1 MSKLNYQGGQI
12 LTDNIVGLK
21 KKHFTLAAMVFF
33 IYCSTAGGAFGIEEM
48 VSSSGPGLTLL
59 LLVLIPIFWA
69 NPIGLYSAELTNL
82 APVDSGPYVWP
93 KLAFGEFWGFTF
105 GWWLII
111 NLYLTGPAYVVLA
124 VDYFGTYVELTPV
137 SAFILKALMIIVFTA
152 VNLKGLEG
160 VSKLSN
166 IFCIIVLIAFS
177 AVTIVGLTHWENNPF
192 DPFMTTSSG
201 GAITSWGVGI
211 AIGIW
216 MYCGYFFVS
225 FLGGEMENPQVL
237 PKGMK
242 IAIVIISLSYILPTL
257 AGIVS
262 TGPWDEWGVSID
274 YSTVLTRHVG
284 VGAGIAFMAAAVIAQ
299 FAIFNAS
306 LTTAS
311 RSFMILAE
319 DNLCPK
325 VLSKLTKN
333 SKVPLWPII
342 LLAVLNLILVNLDF
356 DAIVSIMSP
365 IIFILYMGIGIVFVK
380 LRKECPVEKRKGL
393 YFVKGGKLAVL
404 YVCGGPLL
412 FGTIGLMTIGTQ
424 YFLLGFLVIISA
436 VVAYVIFKILYKGRY
451 KNDPDKYPINE
462 KTKLAKGDIGR
473 IGVFF
478 IIFGLM
484 AFIGS
489 FMLVWYEGSSA
500 AELYLETYKT
510 GLLSNFWGMIN
521 TTRWAGVGMTILGL
535 VLFFIGKNFDP
546 SE

>member
-1 MSKLNYQGGQI
+1 MTRLDYKGGQI
-12 LTDNIVGLK
+12 LTDNITGLK
-21 KKHFTLAAMVFF
+21 KKRFSLAAIIFF

-48 VSSSGPGLTLL
+48 ISSSGPGLTLL
-59 LLVLIPIFWA
+59 LLVLIPILWA

-93 KLAFGEFWGFTF
+93 KLAFGEFWGFAF

-124 VDYFGTYVELTPV
+124 VDYFGLYVSLTPTM
-137 SAFILKALMIIVFTA
+137 AFILKAGMIIVFTV

-160 VSKLSN
+160 VSRLSN
-166 IFCIIVLIAFS
+166 IFCVIVLVAFAS
-177 AVTIVGLTHWENNPF
+177 VAFVGLTHWENNPF
-192 DPFMTTSSG
+192 EPFMATGSE
-201 GAITSWGVGI
+201 GAITSWGTGI

-225 FLGGEMENPQVL
+225 FLGGEMENPEIL

-242 IAIVIISLSYILPTL
+242 IAIIVIALSYILPTL
-257 AGIVS
+257 GGIVS
-262 TGPWDEWGVSID
+262 TGPWEEWGSTID

-284 VGAGIAFMAAAVIAQ
+284 IGAGIAFMAAAVIAQ

-311 RSFMILAE
+311 RSFVILAK
-319 DNLCPK
+319 DNLCPGF
-325 VLSKLTKN
+325 LSKLTKK
-333 SKVPLWPII
+333 SRVPLWPII

-356 DAIVSIMSP
+356 EAIVSIMSP

-380 LRKECPVEKRKGL
+380 LRKDCPVEKRKGL
-393 YFVKGGKLAVL
+393 YYVRGGKLGVI

-412 FGTIGLMTIGTQ
+412 FGTLGLMTIGTQ

-436 VVAYVIFKILYKGRY
+436 VVAYIIFKWMYKGRY
-451 KNDPDKYPINE
+451 KNDPEKYPINV
-462 KTKLAKGDIGR
+462 KTKLAKGDVVR

-478 IIFGLM
+478 LIFGLL
-484 AFIGS
+484 ALIGS
-489 FMLVWYEGSSA
+489 FLLVWYEGANA
-500 AELYLETYKT
+500 ANIYLETYKT
-510 GLLSNFWGMIN
+510 GLLSNFAAMIN
-521 TTRWAGVGMTILGL
+521 ITRWSGIGMMILGIAMYF
-535 VLFFIGKNFDP
+535 VGKKVDP
-546 SE
+546 VE